1 MKLIVALL
9 FLITICNGFITYQI
23 TIRHYPKIKMNL
35 FNTSQL
41 QSEQKYIVKFVGLNI
56 CQIIL
61 MKHFHINFPFSYLFA
76 YFLYNRTMGLIMKFN
91 NKK

>member
-9 FLITICNGFITYQI
+9 FLITICNGFITYPI
-23 TIRHYPKIKMNL
+23 TTQHHPKIKMNL

-56 CQIIL
+56 YQIIL
-61 MKHFHINFPFSYLFA
+61 IKHFHLIFPISYLLADF
-76 YFLYNRTMGLIMKFN
+76 YIT